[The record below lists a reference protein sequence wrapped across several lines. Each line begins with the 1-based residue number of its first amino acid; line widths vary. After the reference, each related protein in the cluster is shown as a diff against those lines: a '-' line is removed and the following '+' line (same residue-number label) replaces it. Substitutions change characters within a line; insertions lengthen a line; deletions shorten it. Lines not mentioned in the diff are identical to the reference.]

1 MAGIGMIIG
10 SITGLFNSLFGGID
24 SISTTD
30 EERLKW
36 KSKLME
42 TQSAILGQVFELEKL
57 YLKAQQSVL
66 VAELQHG
73 NWLTRSW
80 RPLTMLV
87 FVGFVV
93 WFGIGTAYSI
103 RVPSVPFMDQMM
115 GLVKL
120 GLGGYIIG
128 RSGEKIAVN
137 VVSALKKKDKI

>member
-1 MAGIGMIIG
+1 MVGVTGIVK
-10 SITGLFNSLFGGID
+10 SLTGLFSSIFGGID
-24 SISTTD
+24 KISTSD
-30 EERLKW
+30 EERLQW

-42 TQSAILGQVFELEKL
+42 TQSEILSQVFSLEKL

-66 VAELQHG
+66 TAELQHG

-93 WFGIGTAYSI
+93 WFGIGTAYEI
-103 RVPSVPFMDQMM
+103 PVPSVPFMDNMM

-120 GLGGYIIG
+120 GLGGYIVG

-137 VVSALKKKDKI
+137 VVSALKKKEQI